1 MKYFYYFIIVTL
13 LFIVYIEYSVGG
25 ILFRQ
30 NSLGKISLNIRSL
43 LSYLIHPLYNRF
55 LWNLKLLDVNYPF
68 IISISTLIYYM
79 FIFSGFIRKNGQK

>member
-79 FIFSGFIRKNGQK
+79 FNTI

>member
-1 MKYFYYFIIVTL
+1 MKYFYYSIIVTL

-55 LWNLKLLDVNYPF
+55 LWNLKLLDVNYLF

-79 FIFSGFIRKNGQK
+79 FNTI